1 MKVAWIK
8 ILQLLKP
15 LRIFPR
21 NVYLF
26 QSSRNI
32 SSVNYFSKTL
42 FTLKGNKFCIIKW
55 WITASRKLPVLYIF
69 WQQSLVVLLKQ
80 PLAYSNNVA
89 SLHRSRPFWKPS
101 AFIPESIK
109 ENYID
114 KKKRKGGVFSVKLLA
129 FIQCFYY
136 FCTLFNSVVYGY
148 IKRWVRCILISNFN

>member
-1 MKVAWIK
+1 MK
-8 ILQLLKP
+8 ILQPLKP
-15 LRIFPR
+15 IRIFPG
-21 NVYLF
+21 NIYLF
-26 QSSRNI
+26 QSFSNI

-42 FTLKGNKFCIIKW
+42 FTLKGNKYLYDQ

-129 FIQCFYY
+129 FIQRFYY
-136 FCTLFNSVVYGY
+136 FCILFNLVVYGY

>member
-1 MKVAWIK
+1 MK
-8 ILQLLKP
+8 ILQPLKP
-15 LRIFPR
+15 IRIFPG
-21 NVYLF
+21 NIYLF
-26 QSSRNI
+26 QSFSNI

-42 FTLKGNKFCIIKW
+42 FTSHKRVTNIYMIKW
-55 WITASRKLPVLYIF
+55 WITASSKLPVLYIF

-114 KKKRKGGVFSVKLLA
+114 KKKRKGGVFSVKVLA

-136 FCTLFNSVVYGY
+136 FCALFNLVAYGY
-148 IKRWVRCILISNFN
+148 IKRWVRCILISNFD